1 METAVVNE
9 AVKVAAPVATGTLDY
24 KKVAMITGGILVI
37 GVSAYATKKLIDKRK
52 AKKAEAAMAVATV
65 SDIQVEPAN

>member
-9 AVKVAAPVATGTLDY
+9 AVSVTTGTLDY
-24 KKVAMITGGILVI
+24 KKVAMIAGGILII

-52 AKKAEAAMAVATV
+52 AKKESVTIVVDGSEAVPE
-65 SDIQVEPAN
+65 IQVEPTK